1 MREFMLIIHFI
12 GLAMG
17 VGGSFSLLILR
28 LSTSKME
35 HKEALKFKLNSFALS
50 KLVHTG
56 LLLLV
61 VSGIYLIIPYWQ
73 VLLSLPLLIVKLILV
88 IILLIIVII
97 IRSKVKK
104 AKLGDAKRHLP
115 KVALLGKIAL
125 GLGLTIIV
133 LAVYV
138 FR

>member
-1 MREFMLIIHFI
+1 MREAMLILHFI

-35 HKEALKFKLNSFALS
+35 PKEALKLKLNSFALS

-61 VSGIYLIIPYWQ
+61 VSGVYLIMPYWQ
-73 VLLSLPLLIVKLILV
+73 DISSMPVLITKLILV
-88 IILLIIVII
+88 ILLISIAFI

-104 AKLGDAKRHLP
+104 AKQGDAKTELP

-125 GLGLTIIV
+125 ALGITIII
-133 LAVYV
+133 LAVFV